1 MYIGRCTISEMCYA
15 CFIGLSRL
23 GAECRLQE
31 MEEMLTKRTEMLVA
45 TQDFVISMGVC
56 LEQ

>member
-1 MYIGRCTISEMCYA
+1 MCYA